1 MCSFAVQWYFSVQL
15 GMVAGSAPCNW
26 GLAEYN
32 WGLAECKWGLAE
44 KFSKL
49 FSPKADSGRGSTNI
63 FQPIRHSSRA
73 TPSFGGGQWGS
84 WGQCGVAGGSN

>member
-1 MCSFAVQWYFSVQL
+1 MCSFAVQWYFSVQF
-15 GMVAGSAPCNW
+15 GMVAGSAPCNWGLAEYNW

-49 FSPKADSGRGSTNI
+49 FSPKADFGRGSTNI

-73 TPSFGGGQWGS
+73 TPAF
-84 WGQCGVAGGSN
+84 